1 MPLLFGVDLID
12 SISIH
17 ASKTPNA
24 DKTFHAKKKDP
35 AQGPGLLANS
45 ENLAMVMAMMTTM
58 MMGRG
63 VGRNHRPS
71 QNDERDGSKK

>member
-1 MPLLFGVDLID
+1 MVM
-12 SISIH
+12 
-17 ASKTPNA
+17 T
-24 DKTFHAKKKDP
+24 
-35 AQGPGLLANS
+35 
-45 ENLAMVMAMMTTM
+45 MVMATM